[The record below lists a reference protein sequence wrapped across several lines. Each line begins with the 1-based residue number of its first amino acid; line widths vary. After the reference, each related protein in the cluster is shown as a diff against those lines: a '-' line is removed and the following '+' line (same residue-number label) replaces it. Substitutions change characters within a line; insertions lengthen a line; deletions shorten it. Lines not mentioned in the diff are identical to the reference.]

1 MRKLAFD
8 NNLLMLCKSA
18 ARVIN
23 PVAGKSILAFAQH
36 DTASQATLIS
46 KSLRDELGLAT
57 KTNHTITIRTSA
69 EQTMRS
75 GGLTN
80 FEIESLSNKET
91 FAIKNALLIPDFIDD
106 ENVLLHDANTLK
118 LNISMRSKFPLSLY
132 RKD

>member
-1 MRKLAFD
+1 
-8 NNLLMLCKSA
+8 MLRTSA
-18 ARVIN
+18 VRVIN
-23 PVAGKSILAFAQH
+23 PVTGKSTLAYAQH

-57 KTNHTITIRTSA
+57 KTDHAITIRTLA

-91 FAIKNALLIPDFIDD
+91 FAIKKRFGCPG
-106 ENVLLHDANTLK
+106 
-118 LNISMRSKFPLSLY
+118 LY
-132 RKD
+132 